1 MRVNKNLR
9 NAISRV
15 ADYECLKR
23 VEGEVIGYYL
33 MNGYTVLHN
42 GVVIDEVL
50 KPSDEVKRLFKRAGI
65 DASADA
71 YWALLSMLDKER
83 IAVKLWR
90 KRNGRLTL
98 SNTIDTMIAYLTWQ
112 DLAGAVTQDDNDE
125 AVYAKCERGVRAMHY
140 LPYWDELVDDA
151 KAKAHEKLDREC
163 RAMGDSNLLPEQKRV
178 IFANTLTDALYNNVC
193 SEVLYL
199 KESETVS
206 VADYGLDPASA
217 LNDIVKS
224 IIRHEM
230 NIIADD
236 MAF

>member
-1 MRVNKNLR
+1 MRVDENLR
-9 NAISRV
+9 NAISRM

-23 VEGEVIGYYL
+23 IEGEVIGYYL
-33 MNGYTVLHN
+33 MKGYTVLHN
-42 GVVIDEVL
+42 SVVIDEVL

-65 DASADA
+65 DASDDA

-83 IAVKLWR
+83 IAVKIWR
-90 KRNGRLTL
+90 KRNNRLTL

-112 DLAGAVTQDDNDE
+112 DLAGAVTQDDNDD

-140 LPYWDELVDDA
+140 LPYWDELVSDA

-178 IFANTLTDALYNNVC
+178 IFANALTDALYDNVC
-193 SEVLYL
+193 REVLHL
-199 KESETVS
+199 KENEAVS
-206 VADYGLDPASA
+206 VADYKFGSASA
-217 LNDIVKS
+217 LSDIVKS

-230 NIIADD
+230 SIIADD
-236 MAF
+236 MTF

>member
-1 MRVNKNLR
+1 MRVDAKLR

-23 VEGEVIGYYL
+23 IEGEVIGYYL
-33 MNGYTVLHN
+33 MKGYTVLHN

-65 DASADA
+65 DASDDA
-71 YWALLSMLDKER
+71 HWALLSMLDKER
-83 IAVKLWR
+83 IAVKIWR

-125 AVYAKCERGVRAMHY
+125 VVYAKCERGVRAMHY
-140 LPYWDELVDDA
+140 LPYWDELVADA

-178 IFANTLTDALYNNVC
+178 IFANALTDALYDNVC

-199 KESETVS
+199 KESESVS
-206 VADYGLDPASA
+206 VADYEFGSASA

-236 MAF
+236 IVF

>member
-1 MRVNKNLR
+1 MRVNENLR

-23 VEGEVIGYYL
+23 IEGEVIGYYL

-42 GVVIDEVL
+42 SVVIDEVL
-50 KPSDEVKRLFKRAGI
+50 KPSDEVKRLFKRADI
-65 DASADA
+65 DASDDA
-71 YWALLSMLDKER
+71 YWALLDMLDKER
-83 IAVKLWR
+83 IAVKIWR

-140 LPYWDELVDDA
+140 LPYWDELVSDA
-151 KAKAHEKLDREC
+151 KTKAHEKLDGEC

-178 IFANTLTDALYNNVC
+178 IFSLALTNALYDNVC
-193 SEVLYL
+193 SEVLHL
-199 KESETVS
+199 KESEAVS

-217 LNDIVKS
+217 LSDIVES

-230 NIIADD
+230 NIVADD
-236 MAF
+236 MVF

>member
-1 MRVNKNLR
+1 MRVNENLR

-23 VEGEVIGYYL
+23 IEGEVIGLYL
-33 MNGYTVLHN
+33 VKGYTVLHN
-42 GVVIDEVL
+42 SVVIDEVL

-65 DASADA
+65 DASDDA
-71 YWALLSMLDKER
+71 YWALLDMLDKER
-83 IAVKLWR
+83 IAVKIWR
-90 KRNGRLTL
+90 KRNNRLTL

-125 AVYAKCERGVRAMHY
+125 AVYAKCERGVQAMHY
-140 LPYWDELVDDA
+140 LPYWDELVSDA

-163 RAMGDSNLLPEQKRV
+163 RAMGENNLLPEQKRV
-178 IFANTLTDALYNNVC
+178 IFSLALTDALYENVC
-193 SEVLYL
+193 SEVLRL

-236 MAF
+236 MVF

>member
-1 MRVNKNLR
+1 MRVDENLR

-23 VEGEVIGYYL
+23 IEGEVIGYYL

-50 KPSDEVKRLFKRAGI
+50 KPSDEVKRLFKRARI
-65 DASADA
+65 DANDDA
-71 YWALLSMLDKER
+71 YWALLSILDKER
-83 IAVKLWR
+83 IAVKIWR
-90 KRNGRLTL
+90 KRNNRLTL

-140 LPYWDELVDDA
+140 LPYWDELVADA

-163 RAMGDSNLLPEQKRV
+163 RAMGGSNLLPEQKRV
-178 IFANTLTDALYNNVC
+178 IFGLALTDALYDNVC
-193 SEVLYL
+193 SEVLHL
-199 KESETVS
+199 KENEAVT
-206 VADYGLDPASA
+206 VADYEFGSQSA
-217 LNDIVKS
+217 LSDIVEG

-236 MAF
+236 MPF

>member
-1 MRVNKNLR
+1 MRVDAKLR
-9 NAISRV
+9 NAISRM

-23 VEGEVIGYYL
+23 IEGEAIGYHL
-33 MNGYTVLHN
+33 MKGYTVLHN
-42 GVVIDEVL
+42 SVVIDEVL

-65 DASADA
+65 DASDDA

-90 KRNGRLTL
+90 KRNNRLTL

-112 DLAGAVTQDDNDE
+112 DLAGAVTQEDNDD

-140 LPYWDELVDDA
+140 LPYWDELVADA

-178 IFANTLTDALYNNVC
+178 VFANALTDALYSNVC
-193 SEVLYL
+193 REVLYL
-199 KESETVS
+199 KESETVAVS
-206 VADYGLDPASA
+206 DYGLDPASA
-217 LNDIVKS
+217 LSDIVKS

-230 NIIADD
+230 SIIADD
-236 MAF
+236 MTF